1 MGTIQFILSIL
12 PLLLQGA
19 VVTLELTLSSFFL
32 GTILGLFLAL
42 MKITKIS
49 FFRKI
54 AGFYIWFFRGVPL
67 IVQIMFIFYGLGSI
81 GIKLDRLPAGVLAMS
96 LCGAAYIAEIIRA
109 GIQSIE
115 KGQMEAAL
123 SLGMTYSQAMRRII
137 IPQTYRRLVPPMC
150 NEFILLLKDA
160 ALVAVIGG
168 RELLRVGQTLDSAYF
183 RSLEIY
189 GAVALVY
196 LFLTTIFTIIFDKIE
211 NRFAIYE

>member
-1 MGTIQFILSIL
+1 MESLSFIMSIL

-19 VVTLELTLSSFFL
+19 IVTLELTLLSFFF
-32 GTILGLFLAL
+32 GTVLGLFLAL
-42 MKITKIS
+42 MKITKNQIVS
-49 FFRKI
+49 KI
-54 AGFYIWFFRGVPL
+54 AGFYIWFFRGIPL
-67 IVQIMFIFYGLGSI
+67 LVQIFFIYFGLGSI
-81 GIKLDRLPAGVLAMS
+81 INLNRFVAGVLAMS

-115 KGQMEAAL
+115 KGQMEAGL
-123 SLGMTYSQAMRRII
+123 SLGMTYAQTMRRII
-137 IPQTYRRLVPPMC
+137 IPQTYLRLVPPMC

-168 RELLRVGQTLDSAYF
+168 EELLRIGQTLDSAHF

-196 LFLTTIFTIIFDKIE
+196 LLLTTIFTMLFNKIE
-211 NRFAIYE
+211 NKLATY